1 MKREEGMTLAYA
13 QQMAEALVEL
23 LAPACE
29 RIEIAN
35 SVRRGKARPS
45 DVEIVAIPR
54 RVYSED

>member
-1 MKREEGMTLAYA
+1 MKRDEGMTLAYA

-29 RIEIAN
+29 RIEIAG
-35 SVRRGKARPS
+35 SVRRGKARPN

-54 RVYSED
+54 WVYS